1 MLEEEMG
8 VLEGGWAMDYIVMEG
23 DTLKAIAARLGVN
36 LPTILALNPELSDS
50 GQIAAGQCITL
61 PDREGSPA
69 DPAGEPGSAST
80 GSVRFDRER
89 FFAGYRSRFGRLSQ
103 EQVEGLEEL
112 LDGMESDPAVTDI
125 QVMAYMLA
133 TVKHETADRFK
144 PITEY
149 GSRSY
154 FNRYDP
160 VLADT
165 EVRRRRAR
173 EMGNTREGDGYRFR
187 GRGYVQITWKKN
199 YRKLGEAL
207 VVDLASDPDLALR
220 PDVAYAIM
228 SYGMRKGAF
237 TGFKIGDFVTSG
249 HADYYNARQVING
262 HDKATEIKGYA
273 EAFEQILRDCLL

>member
-1 MLEEEMG
+1 
-8 VLEGGWAMDYIVMEG
+8 MDYIVKEG
-23 DTLKAIAARLGVN
+23 ETLKAIVERLGLN
-36 LPTILALNPELSDS
+36 LSTILALNPELSDS
-50 GQIAAGQCITL
+50 GQIAVGQRIIL
-61 PDREGSPA
+61 PDRECRPA
-69 DPAGEPGSAST
+69 DPVGEPVDASP
-80 GSVRFDRER
+80 GRVRFDRTR

-112 LDGMESDPAVTDI
+112 LAGMESDPEVTDI

-165 EVRRRRAR
+165 EARRRRAR
-173 EMGNTREGDGYRFR
+173 DMGNAREGDGYRYR

-199 YRKLGEAL
+199 YRKLGGAL
-207 VVDLASDPDLALR
+207 GYDLASDPDLALR
-220 PDVAYAIM
+220 PEVAYAIM

-237 TGFKIGDFVTSG
+237 TGLKIGDFVASG
-249 HADYYNARQVING
+249 RADYYNARQVING
-262 HDKATEIKGYA
+262 HDKAAEIKGYA
-273 EAFEQILRDCLL
+273 EDFEQILRGCLL

>member
-1 MLEEEMG
+1 
-8 VLEGGWAMDYIVMEG
+8 MDYIVKEG
-23 DTLKAIAARLGVN
+23 DALAAIAARYGLN
-36 LPTILALNPELSDS
+36 LPTILALNPELSES
-50 GQIAAGQCITL
+50 APLAAGQRISL
-61 PDREGSPA
+61 PDLEGSRA
-69 DPAGEPGSAST
+69 SPAGERGENSSPT
-80 GSVRFDRER
+80 DRFDRTR

-112 LDGMESDPAVTDI
+112 LAGMESDPEVTDI

-165 EVRRRRAR
+165 EARRRRAR
-173 EMGNTREGDGYRFR
+173 DMGNTREGDGYRYR

-207 VVDLASDPDLALR
+207 GYDLASDPDLALR
-220 PDVAYAIM
+220 PAVAYAIM

-237 TGFKIGDFVTSG
+237 TGLKIGDFVASG
-249 HADYYNARQVING
+249 RADYYNARQVING
-262 HDKATEIKGYA
+262 HDKAAEIKGYA
-273 EAFEQILRDCLL
+273 EDFEQILRGCLL